1 MTNTETPSDELAI
14 EHDRAAREFRAVLSG
29 QTAVLNYELSPGV
42 MDITHT
48 GVPEVFRR
56 RGIAAR
62 LPKTALEWARAE
74 GLAVIPSC
82 PYVKVYIR
90 RNPEYQELVRTT

>member
-1 MTNTETPSDELAI
+1 MVVPRDPSDELAVV
-14 EHDRAAREFRAVLSG
+14 HDPAGRVFHADLDG

-56 RGIAAR
+56 RGIAAKLTR
-62 LPKTALEWARAE
+62 AALEWARAQ

-82 PYVKVYIR
+82 PYVADYIR
-90 RNPEYQELVRTT
+90 RNPEYQELVRRP

>member
-1 MTNTETPSDELAI
+1 MTNAGDPIDELVI
-14 EHDRAAREFRAVLSG
+14 VHDRVAREFRVELGG

-56 RGIAAR
+56 RGIAAKLTR
-62 LPKTALEWARAE
+62 AGLEFARAE
-74 GLAVIPSC
+74 GLAVVPSC
-82 PYVKVYIR
+82 PYVADYIR
-90 RNPEYQELVRTT
+90 RTPEYAGLVRGE

>member
-1 MTNTETPSDELAI
+1 MTNSGDPSDELTVV
-14 EHDRAAREFRAVLSG
+14 HDRVAREFRIELGG
-29 QTAVLNYELSPGV
+29 QIAVLNYELSPGV

-56 RGIAAR
+56 RGIAAKLTR
-62 LPKTALEWARAE
+62 AALESARAE

-82 PYVKVYIR
+82 PYVADYIR
-90 RNPEYQELVRTT
+90 RTPEYADLVRRA